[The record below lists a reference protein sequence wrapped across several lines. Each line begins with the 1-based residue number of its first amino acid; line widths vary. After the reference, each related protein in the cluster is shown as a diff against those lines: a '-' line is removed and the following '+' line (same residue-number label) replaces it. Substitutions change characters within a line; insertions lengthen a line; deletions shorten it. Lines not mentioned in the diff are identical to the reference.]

1 MSTPQFKAVRR
12 AAVPICAIETADPAQ
27 TINECVR
34 LLNGKLDKMTLC
46 EWDIIKGISP
56 VIISGKAQDKGLAF
70 TKKVAPQGFECN
82 NPAECL
88 KLIAENAPAEFV
100 LFWHNAHRFIDNE
113 SVAQG
118 IWNVRDTFKG
128 KRATLVLLA
137 PTLTLPAELKQDVV
151 IISEPLP
158 STEQL
163 TQIVDSI
170 AKDAGIEP
178 EKVEDKPR
186 VVDILRGLSGFA
198 AEQVLSMSLTKKD
211 GQKAPTIDQGSLWER
226 KRKMIEQT
234 PGLSVWQG
242 GETFND
248 LGGLDN
254 LKNFLT
260 RVLTSGK
267 TPVRAIGFIDEIEKG
282 LAGSAGDTSG
292 TSQDQL
298 QVFLKVMQDLN
309 IPGIILLGHPGTG
322 KSAIAKAAGN
332 VAQCPVVAIDT
343 GSMKGSLVGES
354 ERRIRTAMEVF
365 KAVSQGK
372 GLFIATCNKIA
383 SLPPEL
389 RRRFTLG
396 TFFVDL
402 PTETER
408 EKIWPMYAGKFEL
421 PDKAFPDSDEWTGA
435 EIKACCDVAYRT
447 GLPLKDAAAFIVP
460 VAKSAPDQVA
470 ALRKMAEGR
479 FIDASLPGVYTA
491 ERKTVTTGRKFQD

>member
-1 MSTPQFKAVRR
+1 MTTPQFRAIRR
-12 AAVPICAIETADPAQ
+12 ASVPLCCIESADPSQ
-27 TINECVR
+27 TISDC
-34 LLNGKLDKMTLC
+34 LKQLNGKLADLTLC
-46 EWDIIKGISP
+46 EWDIIRGLVSVQNSPKGKS
-56 VIISGKAQDKGLAF
+56 F
-70 TKKVAPQGFECN
+70 VATVNPNGTECM

-88 KLIAENAPAEFV
+88 AKLANEAPEDTIVFFHA
-100 LFWHNAHRFIDNE
+100 AHRWIENPD
-113 SVAQG
+113 VAQG
-118 IWNVRDTFKG
+118 FWNLRDVFKG
-128 KRATLVLLA
+128 KRSTLVMLA
-137 PTLTLPAELKQDVV
+137 PSIVLPSELKQDVL
-151 IISEPLP
+151 IITEPLP
-158 STEQL
+158 DEEALSKV
-163 TQIVDSI
+163 VDSI
-170 AKDAGIEP
+170 VGSAGITVLP
-178 EKVEDKPR
+178 EKAR
-186 VVDILRGLSGFA
+186 VIDTLRGLSAFA
-198 AEQVLSMSLTKKD
+198 AEQVLAMSLSKKGVD
-211 GQKAPTIDQGSLWER
+211 CDSLWER

-242 GETFND
+242 GETFAD
-248 LGGLDN
+248 LGGLSN
-254 LKNFLT
+254 LKEFLT

-282 LAGSAGDTSG
+282 LAGSGGDTSG

-343 GSMKGSLVGES
+343 GAMKGSLVGES

-402 PTETER
+402 PSKEDR
-408 EKIWPMYAGKFEL
+408 NKIWGMYGKKYDIPSSTL
-421 PDKAFPDSDEWTGA
+421 PDDTDWTGA
-435 EIKACCDVAYRT
+435 EIKACCDVAFRT
-447 GLPLKDAAAFIVP
+447 GLSLTEAAAFIVP

-470 ALRKMAEGR
+470 NLRTLADGR
-479 FIDASLPGVYTA
+479 FISANKPGVY
-491 ERKTVTTGRKFQD
+491 ERTTGEASQRKVDIGD